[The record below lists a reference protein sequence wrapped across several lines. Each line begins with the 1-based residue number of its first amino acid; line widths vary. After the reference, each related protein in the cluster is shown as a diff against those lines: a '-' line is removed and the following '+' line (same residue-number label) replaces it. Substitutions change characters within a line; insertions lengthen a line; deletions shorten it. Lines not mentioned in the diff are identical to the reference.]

1 MEKTR
6 PAFLVTKEQ
15 SRNISRREELDEAA
29 AGGNRGQD
37 RPGLQLQSRSP
48 CFREGVA
55 GGRATLAGGMG
66 WGTARAEVLG

>member
-37 RPGLQLQSRSP
+37 RPGLQLQSCSP

-55 GGRATLAGGMG
+55 GGRTTLARGMG